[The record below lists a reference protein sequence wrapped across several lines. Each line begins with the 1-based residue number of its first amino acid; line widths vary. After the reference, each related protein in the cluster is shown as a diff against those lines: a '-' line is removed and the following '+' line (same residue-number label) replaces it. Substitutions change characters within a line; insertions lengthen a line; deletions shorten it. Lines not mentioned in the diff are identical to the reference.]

1 MGGSNPE
8 TRDANRE
15 FEISDKNAA
24 SGETLQASKGQETC
38 RESTVMRSSTLKLKI
53 EETSNENMAK
63 NELVD
68 PEQVPLLA
76 VVGWEG
82 DEGEVASLSTSY
94 LTLWNVSTASAFL
107 RLNTPA
113 LQVLDL
119 QWYEVWCRRPLL
131 FF

>member
-1 MGGSNPE
+1 ME
-8 TRDANRE
+8 QDAYR
-15 FEISDKNAA
+15 EISVI
-24 SGETLQASKGQETC
+24 G
-38 RESTVMRSSTLKLKI
+38 SSTLKLKI
-53 EETSNENMAK
+53 EETSDGNMPK
-63 NELVD
+63 DELVD

-94 LTLWNVSTASAFL
+94 LTLWNVSTASPFL

-119 QWYEVWCRRPLL
+119 QWYEVWCGRPLL
-131 FF
+131 FFYAGALLSAVVSRRLLAFYI